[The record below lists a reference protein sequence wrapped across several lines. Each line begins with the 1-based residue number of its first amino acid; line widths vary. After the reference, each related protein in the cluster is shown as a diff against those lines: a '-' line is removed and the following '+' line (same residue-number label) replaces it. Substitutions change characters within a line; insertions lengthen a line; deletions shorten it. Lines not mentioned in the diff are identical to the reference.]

1 MFTSLGLPELIII
14 LLIAL
19 LFFGGKRLPQVA
31 KAIGESIRNFKSSI
45 SKENSDSA
53 IANRESN

>member
-14 LLIAL
+14 FLIVL
-19 LFFGGKRLPQVA
+19 LFFGGNRLPKVP

-45 SKENSDSA
+45 
-53 IANRESN
+53 RQRQF